1 MKPKEDKIK
10 QIAESLK
17 LSILDIFTKQNPSNL
32 RAKRHFTFDELILF
46 NAEANNY
53 DLDLDEYIAMRIMG

>member
-1 MKPKEDKIK
+1 MKPKKDKIK

-17 LSILDIFTKQNPSNL
+17 LSILTYSQNNSNL
-32 RAKRHFTFDELILF
+32 RVKRHFTFDELMLF